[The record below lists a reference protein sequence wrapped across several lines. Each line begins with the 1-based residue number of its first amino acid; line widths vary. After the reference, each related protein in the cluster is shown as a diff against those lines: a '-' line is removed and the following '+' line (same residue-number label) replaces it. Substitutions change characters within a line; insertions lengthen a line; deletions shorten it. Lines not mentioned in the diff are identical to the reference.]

1 MVTSNHSF
9 TRGRRVRAKQK
20 SVLAGILQDSYF
32 FLGIVVTCH
41 CRLKLLLDDRCKV
54 VDHMYGNYILH
65 APLKTNIGRRL
76 INYYQDTSAWG
87 ENNLRLHALCIYLY
101 IRSNN
106 DLYIYTKL
114 FIFDC
119 IVKAKHACL
128 IGKNLERTYS

>member
-65 APLKTNIGRRL
+65 APMKTNIGRRL
-76 INYYQDTSAWG
+76 INYYQDTSARG
-87 ENNLRLHALCIYLY
+87 RE
-101 IRSNN
+101 
-106 DLYIYTKL
+106 
-114 FIFDC
+114 
-119 IVKAKHACL
+119 
-128 IGKNLERTYS
+128 